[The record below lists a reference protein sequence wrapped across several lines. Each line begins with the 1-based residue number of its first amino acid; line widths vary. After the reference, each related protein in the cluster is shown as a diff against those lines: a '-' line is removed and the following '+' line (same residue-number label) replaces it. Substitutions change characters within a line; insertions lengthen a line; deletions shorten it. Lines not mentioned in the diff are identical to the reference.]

1 MRRSRLRQDAHRP
14 ELPRQRRAAFRRA
27 RGPHELRGKRK
38 RPRFSV
44 PNAETTAIFTNDPSC
59 GKTLSDLAYI
69 TDTYWIPVNLIPP
82 TNSPICQVIN
92 TKHMEVTVWDTDGW
106 TYSNELCDFLEMDGF
121 SPT

>member
-1 MRRSRLRQDAHRP
+1 MKIKWISIVASSLLIIGCSSIAGNGSTPFAQAC
-14 ELPRQRRAAFRRA
+14 E
-27 RGPHELRGKRK
+27 
-38 RPRFSV
+38 FSI